1 MTPPLLSISKSI
13 ATQFFIVDFWID
25 SDAVLLLISESAAAQ
40 FAADFWI
47 DSDTVFVADFESAAT
62 QSK

>member
-1 MTPPLLSISKSI
+1 
-13 ATQFFIVDFWID
+13 
-25 SDAVLLLISESAAAQ
+25 LLLISESAAAQ

-47 DSDTVFVADFESAAT
+47 DSDIVFVADFESAAT